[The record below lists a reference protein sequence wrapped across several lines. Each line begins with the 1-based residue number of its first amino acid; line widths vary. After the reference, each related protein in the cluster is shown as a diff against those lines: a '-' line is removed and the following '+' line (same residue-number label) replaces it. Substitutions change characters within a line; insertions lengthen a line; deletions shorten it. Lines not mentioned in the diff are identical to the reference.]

1 MSHPRPQPL
10 GSGPHSGQSKAQVEI
25 EISDYGAQRAS
36 SGACSSSAGPVRT
49 MPRRSPRPSGSASPR
64 SGPGRART
72 STRRRRRSRRREI
85 REGLERPS
93 TWALLALSGG
103 EPAGHVAIT
112 QAREREE
119 PRPDIPGLAHFW
131 MLFVRPPWWG
141 SGLAA
146 RLNGLAVERG
156 RRAGLRGDAPAHAGG
171 EPAGAGLLR
180 ARGLAHRRDARSPS
194 RCSGS
199 TSWSTGAICEDQA
212 PCSAAA
218 GQPTPRRSP
227 IAPRR

>member
-1 MSHPRPQPL
+1 MTPRSLAETVRL
-10 GSGPHSGQSKAQVEI
+10 GFASF
-25 EISDYGAQRAS
+25 RAW
-36 SGACSSSAGPVRT
+36 AGPGFDPPPAA
-49 MPRRSPRPSGSASPR
+49 MEAPK
-64 SGPGRART
+64 
-72 STRRRRRSRRREI
+72 I

-156 RRAGLRGDAPAHAGG
+156 RPRAATPRCACTRPRATT
-171 EPAGAGLLR
+171 R
-180 ARGLAHRRDARSPS
+180 ARAFYEREGWRTDGVAIPEPLLGLDLVEYRRDL
-194 RCSGS
+194 
-199 TSWSTGAICEDQA
+199 
-212 PCSAAA
+212 
-218 GQPTPRRSP
+218 
-227 IAPRR
+227 